1 MTTRDIE
8 KVMKEHASTGASKR
22 GSSLTPGGHK
32 DSLKPESA
40 MNSRPSNVSIMSV
53 QSQFGETDFLNLHRL
68 VTNRYLFPIF
78 KLVHLNLKF
87 KEHTSRK

>member
-32 DSLKPESA
+32 ESLKPESA
-40 MNSRPSNVSIMSV
+40 INSRPSNVSIMSV
-53 QSQFGETDFLNLHRL
+53 QSQYGETDFLNLHRL
-68 VTNRYLFPIF
+68 ETN
-78 KLVHLNLKF
+78 H
-87 KEHTSRK
+87 